1 MRLEQYRIKVGCG
14 GALRRSGAI
23 DILCGNK
30 TFLEQRLGAAQGI
43 AGLFSRRAGFGDRR
57 LNGVSAIFLRVYAAL
72 GEHNLFI
79 QRGKRSFGLR
89 QVHFIGP
96 GIDAKQQIALLDLL
110 VIANRQ
116 FDNAAADFRN
126 HINRIR

>member
-1 MRLEQYRIKVGCG
+1 MARCGAGYRWPVWPPRG
-14 GALRRSGAI
+14 LWRPSPERS
-23 DILCGNK
+23 
-30 TFLEQRLGAAQGI
+30 QRHI
-43 AGLFSRRAGFGDRR
+43 
-57 LNGVSAIFLRVYAAL
+57 LRVYAAL

-89 QVHFIGP
+89 RVHFIGP